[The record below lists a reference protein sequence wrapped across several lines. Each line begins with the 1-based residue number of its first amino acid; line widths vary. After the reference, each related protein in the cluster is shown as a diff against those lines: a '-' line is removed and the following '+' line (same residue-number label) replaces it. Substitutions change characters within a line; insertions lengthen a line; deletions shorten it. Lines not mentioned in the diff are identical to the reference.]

1 MGLMPAP
8 TRAAMATAMAT
19 MFVAGAVPGG
29 FMPAVPAVFVAGM
42 FMPAV
47 RAVPGG
53 FVAGVFVAG
62 MFMPAGFVARGRGA
76 MFRMCASVVCVA

>member
-1 MGLMPAP
+1 MGLMPAT

-19 MFVAGAVPGG
+19 MFVRAVPS
-29 FMPAVPAVFVAGM
+29 VLVTGM

-53 FVAGVFVAG
+53 FVAGVFVRAV
-62 MFMPAGFVARGRGA
+62 FMPAGFVARGRGA